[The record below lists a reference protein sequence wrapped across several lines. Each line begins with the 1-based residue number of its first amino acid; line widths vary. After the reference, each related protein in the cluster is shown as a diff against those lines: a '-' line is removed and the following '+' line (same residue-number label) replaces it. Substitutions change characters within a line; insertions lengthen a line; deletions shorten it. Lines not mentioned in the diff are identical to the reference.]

1 MGGRL
6 DSTNIIT
13 PELAVITSI
22 GLDHENILGNNLEK
36 IAKEK
41 AGIIKE
47 NIPTLLGPE
56 IKEYKVFESICKEKK
71 SLLHC

>member
-1 MGGRL
+1 MK
-6 DSTNIIT
+6 IFW
-13 PELAVITSI
+13 VI
-22 GLDHENILGNNLEK
+22 HLEK

-56 IKEYKVFESICKEKK
+56 IKEYKVFETTCKEKK
-71 SLLHC
+71 ITITCC